1 MNAPASPI
9 ASDTRE
15 RFLAAIAQVVPA
27 ARIAEIHFFPP
38 IRQGPIETGVAV
50 VGAEPESASPAEDV
64 TVGTAA
70 VQGEDKVDAEREA
83 DVAAETDTAEV
94 EEEIPAAGA
103 EEVEAEVAAADES
116 AVAAPSAPTAAAEPH
131 RAPRHIVFMAR
142 YRLTRKGPDRGKWES
157 EIIAEADAPLVT
169 VEAVAEGVRK
179 RSHDESAAERIDG
192 QEARAILA
200 AAEARR
206 CQTTP

>member
-1 MNAPASPI
+1 
-9 ASDTRE
+9 
-15 RFLAAIAQVVPA
+15 
-27 ARIAEIHFFPP
+27 
-38 IRQGPIETGVAV
+38 
-50 VGAEPESASPAEDV
+50 
-64 TVGTAA
+64 
-70 VQGEDKVDAEREA
+70 
-83 DVAAETDTAEV
+83 
-94 EEEIPAAGA
+94 
-103 EEVEAEVAAADES
+103 
-116 AVAAPSAPTAAAEPH
+116 
-131 RAPRHIVFMAR
+131 MAR

-192 QEARAILA
+192 HEARAILA